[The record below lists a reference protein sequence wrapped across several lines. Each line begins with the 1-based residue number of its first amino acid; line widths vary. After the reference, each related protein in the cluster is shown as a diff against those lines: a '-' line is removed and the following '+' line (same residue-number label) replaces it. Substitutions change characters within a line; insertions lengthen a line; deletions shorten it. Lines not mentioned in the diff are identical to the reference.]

1 MSVKINIHEVSP
13 ISEYNDKFGFSK
25 IYPFDIL
32 RIIFIYRCVDNRKTQ
47 YMFENSLSRLKET
60 KMETKQ
66 MCDDQ
71 HSILMNTSK
80 SNLQSQS
87 TAIKLKYFKI
97 LLTKTFDCV
106 SIHETI
112 SRHGVPFLHVWKPIS
127 RLEGVQGM
135 DFLPCFHI
143 IVTIVKN
150 EERSCKNA
158 LSNDQIKGES
168 VLFQLYSFHGKVLA
182 EEVHLLSQCNTSTT
196 YDLMTKMA
204 RDELQLCHGVDEVD
218 KKQLMKFIQ
227 TCDMPVLNKFKSI
240 FLIEQFMGTILVRS
254 RLCKFVLYKDTPTQD
269 KIKILDAGSNEWKCC
284 KECSSFQVTENSFIN
299 DKDNTPNCNTGQDEE
314 NKETVT
320 QNTFYKVF
328 SQTSIFDM
336 KSLDVIQKAGDASCY
351 PKPSSQLTQ
360 MKQEEQVSSE
370 NTIDDGHGTNI
381 KSESPIQM
389 MAYDV
394 KSTDFSPLNE
404 NTTPLIDPT
413 SSYQGSY
420 QLPVNEF
427 LSNYNDSS
435 DLYTIPPMDMEDIHS
450 HGNFPLEYDPQLGT
464 SNNLAIDHILNNSTC
479 DPIYPKPRYKKK
491 RRTNKR
497 SEKADDLGIQLN
509 YPIENV
515 LENMQ
520 FSIENKIHS
529 DKDKRFRKKLRKHK
543 REKTIQ
549 YGGLGL
555 MSKKEFRKTCM
566 ICLYE
571 FKSEGNYQMD
581 QLRHQQS
588 FGDLDQPVSC
598 PICHER

>member
-254 RLCKFVLYKDTPTQD
+254 RLCKFVLYEDTPTQD

>member
-1 MSVKINIHEVSP
+1 
-13 ISEYNDKFGFSK
+13 
-25 IYPFDIL
+25 
-32 RIIFIYRCVDNRKTQ
+32 
-47 YMFENSLSRLKET
+47 MFENSLSRLKET

-66 MCDDQ
+66 MCDDL
-71 HSILMNTSK
+71 HGILMNTSK

-150 EERSCKNA
+150 EERSCKKA

-218 KKQLMKFIQ
+218 KKQLMTFIQ
-227 TCDMPVLNKFKSI
+227 TCDIPVLNKFKSI

-370 NTIDDGHGTNI
+370 NTIYDGHGTNI
-381 KSESPIQM
+381 KSESPRDM

-571 FKSEGNYQMD
+571 FQSEGNYQTD

-588 FGDLDQPVSC
+588 FGDLDQPVRC

>member
-1 MSVKINIHEVSP
+1 MFNYDI
-13 ISEYNDKFGFSK
+13 SK
-25 IYPFDIL
+25 IYPLDIL
-32 RIIFIYRCVDNRKTQ
+32 SIIFICRWVDNRKTQ
-47 YMFENSLSRLKET
+47 YMFDDSLSRLKEMM
-60 KMETKQ
+60 MERKP
-66 MCDDQ
+66 MGDDQ
-71 HSILMNTSK
+71 HGSLMNRSK

-143 IVTIVKN
+143 IVTIAKN

-158 LSNDQIKGES
+158 LSNDQMKGES

-254 RLCKFVLYKDTPTQD
+254 RLCKFVLYKDNPTQD
-269 KIKILDAGSNEWKCC
+269 KVKILDAGANGWECC
-284 KECSSFQVTENSFIN
+284 KECSSFQVNDNSSISG
-299 DKDNTPNCNTGQDEE
+299 KDNLPNCNTGQVEE
-314 NKETVT
+314 TKETVAE
-320 QNTFYKVF
+320 NTFYKVF

-336 KSLDVIQKAGDASCY
+336 KSLDVIQKAVDSSCY
-351 PKPSSQLTQ
+351 PKPSSQLIQ
-360 MKQEEQVSSE
+360 MKQEVQFSSE
-370 NTIDDGHGTNI
+370 NMIDGRHGTII
-381 KSESPIQM
+381 KGEPARRM

-394 KSTDFSPLNE
+394 KSTEFPPSNE
-404 NTTPLIDPT
+404 NTTPLIDPS
-413 SSYQGSY
+413 SSYQGGY

-427 LSNYNDSS
+427 LSHYNDSS
-435 DLYTIPPMDMEDIHS
+435 DLYINPPMNVGDIHS
-450 HGNFPLEYDPQLGT
+450 QRNFPFEYDPQLGS
-464 SNNLAIDHILNNSTC
+464 SNNRAIDHFLNKSTC
-479 DPIYPKPRYKKK
+479 DPTYPKPRYKKK
-491 RRTNKR
+491 RRTNKKV
-497 SEKADDLGIQLN
+497 EKGDDLGVQLN

-520 FSIENKIHS
+520 FSIKNKIHS
-529 DKDKRFRKKLRKHK
+529 HKDKRLRKKLRRHK
-543 REKTIQ
+543 RDKTIQ
-549 YGGLGL
+549 DGSLGL

-571 FKSEGNYQMD
+571 FQNEGNYQAD

-588 FGDLDQPVSC
+588 FGDLDKPISC

>member
-1 MSVKINIHEVSP
+1 
-13 ISEYNDKFGFSK
+13 
-25 IYPFDIL
+25 
-32 RIIFIYRCVDNRKTQ
+32 
-47 YMFENSLSRLKET
+47 MFEHSLSGLKET

-370 NTIDDGHGTNI
+370 NTIYDGHGTNI
-381 KSESPIQM
+381 KSESPRDM

-571 FKSEGNYQMD
+571 FQSEGNYQTD

-588 FGDLDQPVSC
+588 FGDLDQPVRC